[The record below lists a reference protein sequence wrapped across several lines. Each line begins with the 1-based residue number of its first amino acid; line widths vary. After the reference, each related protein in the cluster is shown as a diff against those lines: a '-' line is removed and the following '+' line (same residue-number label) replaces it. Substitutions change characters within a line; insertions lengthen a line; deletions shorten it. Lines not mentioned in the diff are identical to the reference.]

1 MSTESAL
8 ALLLGLIQAS
18 VHLAAPLLLVSLG
31 AGLVVGVLQAA
42 TQLNEGSVSFVVKVT
57 AVLATLLF
65 VGPSLLGAAVQYTRS
80 SLLAIE
86 HVVR

>member
-8 ALLLGLIQAS
+8 ALLLGLLQAS